1 MNLLTGR
8 ATDTPTAG
16 PATPVMNRSTNTADK
31 VQNA

>member
-8 ATDTPTAG
+8 APANPAAGPTA
-16 PATPVMNRSTNTADK
+16 PVTNRSTNTADK